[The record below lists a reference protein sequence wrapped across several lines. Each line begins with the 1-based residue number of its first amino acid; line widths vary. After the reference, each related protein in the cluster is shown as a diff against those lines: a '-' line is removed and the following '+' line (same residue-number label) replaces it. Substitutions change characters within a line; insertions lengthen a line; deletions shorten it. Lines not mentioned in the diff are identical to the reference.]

1 MKHLGAA
8 AAIAAAGLA
17 LFAATGLGGQ
27 GGSPG
32 AQLTIA
38 GEADMETVRS
48 ERLSDAEAAARGFA
62 VASKRNKIKVTL
74 EAEYLVGTADV
85 SVNPGSG
92 TLVPLDCPK
101 KSVAVSGGMQN
112 NRVALVENSSS
123 RTTTAANAP
132 AADWYE
138 GVSNT
143 NDGGAALGFRPTLV
157 CVKLK

>member
-1 MKHLGAA
+1 MAA
-8 AAIAAAGLA
+8 AVAAAGLA
-17 LFAATGLGGQ
+17 VLAATGFGGQ
-27 GGSPG
+27 GGGPG

-38 GEADMETVRS
+38 DEADMETVRS
-48 ERLSDAEAAARGFA
+48 ERLSDAEAAPRGFA
-62 VASKRNKIKVTL
+62 VASKKKNKVTL